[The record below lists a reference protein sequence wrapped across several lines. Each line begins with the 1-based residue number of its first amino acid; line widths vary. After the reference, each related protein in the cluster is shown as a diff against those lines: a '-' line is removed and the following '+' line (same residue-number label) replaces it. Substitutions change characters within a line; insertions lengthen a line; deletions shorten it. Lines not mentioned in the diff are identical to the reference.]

1 LGEGEQPSDTATMRI
16 KRTYKLDSIYGRTDL
31 PMTLQVREVAEY
43 LYSQDTTYFSNP
55 ALRTRDQIDVF
66 PYVLGETTVTNKVT
80 TAQVLKKNE
89 TAVQAPAV
97 VVSIRLDKNYFKQQ
111 FIDNG
116 GSNLNDQASFIR
128 NLFRGIELSVA
139 EEQGFLFNF
148 NPNQMSLSMYYS
160 YDNPAED

>member
-1 LGEGEQPSDTATMRI
+1 
-16 KRTYKLDSIYGRTDL
+16 
-31 PMTLQVREVAEY
+31 
-43 LYSQDTTYFSNP
+43 
-55 ALRTRDQIDVF
+55 
-66 PYVLGETTVTNKVT
+66 
-80 TAQVLKKNE
+80 
-89 TAVQAPAV
+89 
-97 VVSIRLDKNYFKQQ
+97 DKNYFKQQ

-160 YDNPAED
+160 YDNPAEDTGAEDYQARLQKTLGLSFTSYWADVPGYNVQLNQFAHANRSQ